1 MQTVPFF
8 FWSAYHLSDLF
19 YSGRTYLIGT
29 RLLVSSGAKLSWCVA
44 RQMTAEAQQTPTQP
58 PVLLNQVVTGDS
70 KIEGSKQSLCVCLI
84 PHHSQLAL
92 LLLRKFA
99 ERCELCNPPT
109 PQL

>member
-1 MQTVPFF
+1 MQTVPFFFFF

-29 RLLVSSGAKLSWCVA
+29 RLLVSSGAKLSWCAA

-70 KIEGSKQSLCVCLI
+70 KIEGSK
-84 PHHSQLAL
+84 HSPYVSVSYPITRNWLY
-92 LLLRKFA
+92 F
-99 ERCELCNPPT
+99 C
-109 PQL
+109 